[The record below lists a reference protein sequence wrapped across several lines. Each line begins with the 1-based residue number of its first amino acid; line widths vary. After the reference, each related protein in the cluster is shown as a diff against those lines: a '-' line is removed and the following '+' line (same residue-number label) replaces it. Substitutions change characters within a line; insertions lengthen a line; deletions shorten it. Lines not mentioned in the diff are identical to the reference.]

1 MVSPQ
6 FLAGLGEIAPDHDA
20 LICDVWGVLHN
31 GHAVFPEAA
40 VALARFRR
48 ERGPVILLTNAP
60 RLPHEVLEQFRQLGV
75 PADCYDAVVTSGGA
89 AHDELAA
96 RAAGGTLP
104 LYYIGPERD
113 RSILDGLD
121 VGVTTID
128 KAQAVLCVGLRA
140 DTVEVPE
147 DYAGE
152 LAAIRAQG
160 LPFLCANPDL
170 IVHRGTQM
178 VWCAGA
184 LARDYAML
192 GGEAVY
198 FGKPYPPVYRAAL
211 ARCAGAKRPL
221 AIGDGLNTDI
231 RGANGAGLDALFIA
245 DGIHGEDIEPY
256 TGEHIAALLAKAGVR
271 AAAVMRKLA
280 W

>member
-1 MVSPQ
+1 MSAPK
-6 FLAGLGEIAPDHDA
+6 FLSGLGEIAPDYDA

-31 GHAVFPEAA
+31 GHAVFAEAA
-40 VALARFRR
+40 AALARFRR
-48 ERGPVILLTNAP
+48 ERGPVVLLTNAP

-75 PADCYDAVVTSGGA
+75 PADCHDAVVTSGGA
-89 AHDELAA
+89 AHDNLAA
-96 RAAGGTLP
+96 RAAGGHLP

-113 RSILDGLD
+113 RAILDGLN
-121 VGVTTID
+121 VTVTGID

-140 DTVEVPE
+140 DTVEVPQ

-152 LAAIRAQG
+152 LAAIRARN

-170 IVHRGTQM
+170 IVHRGSQM

-184 LARDYAML
+184 LARDYVAL

-211 ARCAGAKRPL
+211 ARCAGARRPL
-221 AIGDGLNTDI
+221 AIGDGLNTDVK
-231 RGANGAGLDALFIA
+231 GANGAGLDVLFIA
-245 DGIHGEDIEPY
+245 DGIHGEEIEPY
-256 TGEHIAALLAKAGVR
+256 TGAHIAELLARSGVR
-271 AAAVMRKLA
+271 AAAVMRKLL

>member
-1 MVSPQ
+1 MSAPQ
-6 FLAGLGEIAPDHDA
+6 FLSGLSEIAPDHDA

-40 VALARFRR
+40 AALARFRR
-48 ERGPVILLTNAP
+48 AHGPVVLLTNAP
-60 RLPHEVLEQFRQLGV
+60 RLPHEVLEQFRHLNV
-75 PADCYDAVVTSGGA
+75 PTDCYDAVVTSGGA
-89 AHDELAA
+89 AHDDLAA
-96 RAAGGTLP
+96 RAAGATLP

-113 RSILDGLD
+113 RSILDGLN
-121 VGVTTID
+121 VAVTGID
-128 KAQAVLCVGLRA
+128 KAKAVLCVGLRA

-147 DYAGE
+147 DYAQE
-152 LAAIRAQG
+152 LAAIRARD

-184 LARDYAML
+184 LARDYEAL
-192 GGEAVY
+192 GGQAVY
-198 FGKPYPPVYRAAL
+198 FGKPHAPVYRAAL
-211 ARCAGAKRPL
+211 AKLPGAKRPL

-231 RGANGAGLDALFIA
+231 RGANGAGLEALFIA
-245 DGIHGEDIEPY
+245 DGIHGEEIEPY
-256 TGEHIAALLAKAGVR
+256 TSDHVADLLARSGVF
-271 AAAVMRKLA
+271 AAAVSRKLV